1 MYMVKK
7 TLALFAAIAFSSA
20 LAASPRVIVLMKE
33 NNNYYWNNGDMA
45 SASTGMTQV
54 FLRNGFVVIDAAQ
67 LGEVKDRSMIL
78 NALDGDVQ
86 SAIALASSFEADAVI
101 VGNAVAN
108 RSIGVNL
115 GPFAVQGYS
124 GTANVR
130 AIVAST
136 GQVLAAVSGK
146 SNQAGLSGAEGERAA
161 LTAAG
166 ESAANQLITQ
176 LKTLSGQKT
185 GAGLTRITIKGLG
198 GFTDALAVV
207 KELQAQKGV
216 ASVER
221 RNFSNGVL
229 ELDLTAEFG
238 ADEVAALLENLTLT
252 KLNVTGVNNNSISA
266 TLK

>member
-1 MYMVKK
+1 MLRK
-7 TLALFAAIAFSSA
+7 TLALMAMVLLSCAMAAP
-20 LAASPRVIVLMKE
+20 LRVIVLMKE
-33 NNNYYWNNGDMA
+33 NNTWSWNNANLA
-45 SASTGMTQV
+45 SASLGMTQV
-54 FLRNGFVVIDAAQ
+54 FLKNGFVVIDAAQ
-67 LGEVKDRSMIL
+67 LENVKDRSMIL
-78 NALDGDVQ
+78 NALDGDVRA
-86 SAIALASSFEADAVI
+86 AIALATSFEADAII

-146 SNQAGLSGAEGERAA
+146 GNQAGLSGAEGERAA

-166 ESAANQLITQ
+166 ENAATQMVTQ
-176 LKTLSGQKT
+176 LKALSGQKT

-198 GFTDALAVV
+198 GFTDALTIV

-216 ASVER
+216 MSVER
-221 RNFSNGVL
+221 RNFANGVL

-238 ADEVAALLENLTLT
+238 ADEVAALLENLALT
-252 KLNVTGVNNNSISA
+252 KLSVTGVNNNAITAS
-266 TLK
+266 LK